1 MKSSRRLALRRET
14 LTELTPTELSAAAG
28 AIAGPPSLKDVTGCS
43 VADYNAYAQ
52 DWMLALTLHQRCS
65 WSCI

>member
-14 LTELTPTELSAAAG
+14 LTELTVAELSFAG
-28 AIAGPPSLKDVTGCS
+28 AALEGPPLTIKVTCSLDDV
-43 VADYNAYAQ
+43 NAWAREA
-52 DWMLALTLHQRCS
+52 MLELTLNQHCS